1 MPQDH
6 LNDRKAG
13 RVALLGRAIAARTH
27 VRLALGLAISALV
40 VCANTPAALAGDD
53 DSDDSFL
60 TKFMH
65 TLGLK
70 KAGDVEYGID
80 YNERSPLVVPPTR
93 DLPPPVASVDKPAP
107 DWPKDPDITRRK
119 EAKKKKVERHYDFM
133 EDSKVLSPY
142 ELDKGKT
149 TNPNDGKA
157 ATPNGD
163 STLGQVNQQQMAG
176 KKSFFDLSWFKTEEY
191 TTFTGEPARTSLTEP
206 PPGYQTPSPD
216 QPYGIGKQGTK
227 AKPKN
232 IGERME
238 AESGK

>member
-1 MPQDH
+1 MPQDQVNSSKVVGSAFAARAS
-6 LNDRKAG
+6 L
-13 RVALLGRAIAARTH
+13 RVAFGLTFAAF
-27 VRLALGLAISALV
+27 V
-40 VCANTPAALAGDD
+40 VCANAPAALAGDD
-53 DSDDSFL
+53 DSSDESFL

-70 KAGDVEYGID
+70 KAGDMEYGID

-93 DLPPPVASVDKPAP
+93 DLPAPVKSAEKPAP
-107 DWPKDPDITRRK
+107 DWPKDPDVTRRK
-119 EAKKKKVERHYDFM
+119 EAKKKKAEQHYDFT
-133 EDSKVLSPY
+133 EDAKVLSPY

-149 TNPNDGKA
+149 STNPNDGKA
-157 ATPNGD
+157 APSGGD

-176 KKSFFDLSWFKTEEY
+176 KKSFFDLSWFKKEEY
-191 TTFTGEPARTSLTEP
+191 ATFTGEPARASLTDP

-216 QPYGIGKQGTK
+216 QPYGIGPDKTK
-227 AKPKN
+227 AKTKG

>member
-1 MPQDH
+1 MPQDQVSN
-6 LNDRKAG
+6 LKVARSGFVGRASL
-13 RVALLGRAIAARTH
+13 RVAVGLTFAAF
-27 VRLALGLAISALV
+27 V
-40 VCANTPAALAGDD
+40 VCANTSGARAGDD
-53 DSDDSFL
+53 DASDESFL

-93 DLPPPVASVDKPAP
+93 DLPPPVKTAAKPAP
-107 DWPKDPDITRRK
+107 DWPKDPDVTRRK
-119 EAKKKKVERHYDFM
+119 EAKKKKAEQHYDFM

-142 ELDKGKT
+142 ELDKGKA

-157 ATPNGD
+157 ASPNGD

-176 KKSFFDLSWFKTEEY
+176 KKSFFDLSWFKKEEY
-191 TTFTGEPARTSLTEP
+191 ATFTGEPARTSLTEP

-216 QPYGIGKQGTK
+216 QPYGIGPQGSK

-238 AESGK
+238 VESGH